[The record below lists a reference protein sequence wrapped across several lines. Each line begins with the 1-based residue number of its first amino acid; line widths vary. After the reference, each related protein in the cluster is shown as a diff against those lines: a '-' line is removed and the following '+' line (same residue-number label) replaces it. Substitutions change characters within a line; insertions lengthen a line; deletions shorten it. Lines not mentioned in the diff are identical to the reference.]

1 MLLIRVKVS
10 KIMKKIDFLNAVGRR
25 KSSIARI
32 RLYRGKGEST
42 VNGVPAEKYFEG
54 AIAARRLLAKPFG
67 VTETS
72 DKYYFTAKVSG
83 GGKEGQ
89 LDALVLGLSRTL
101 VKVAP
106 EKNKILL
113 KKLNLLTRD
122 SRIRQRRMV
131 GMGGK
136 SRRKNKARS
145 VKLRRLQSSQS
156 LHESYMNNI
165 EKTSGKLCGQSPKR

>member
-1 MLLIRVKVS
+1 MA
-10 KIMKKIDFLNAVGRR
+10 KKIDYISGLGRR

-42 VNGVPAEKYFEG
+42 VNGMVTSKYFEG
-54 AIAARRLLAKPFG
+54 VIAQKALAKPFG

-72 DKYYFTAKVSG
+72 DKYYFTAKVTG

-89 LDALVLGLSRTL
+89 LDALVLALSRTL
-101 VKVAP
+101 VTVAP

-113 KKLNLLTRD
+113 KKLDLLTRD
-122 SRIRQRRMV
+122 SRVRQRRMV

-136 SRRKNKARS
+136 SRRKK
-145 VKLRRLQSSQS
+145 
-156 LHESYMNNI
+156 
-165 EKTSGKLCGQSPKR
+165 QSPKR